1 MPCCGTCSR
10 HRRITVGS
18 WRALRRL
25 LSCTGDAARQYT
37 AGIVGLGLTNY
48 ALNGMFAIS
57 LSAFTRA
64 LMSGNRPML
73 NWSVMLFVVAG
84 LAASLG
90 VLFAGRALV
99 IGAVRSERHVR
110 SAAFAAVNRL
120 PLTALERLGPGEVL
134 SRLTNDTAVVG
145 QMYKQTLQDSAN
157 MLFSGIGSVITVL
170 AIDWRAGL
178 IVIGL
183 SSLTLL
189 VTLPLLAPLRR
200 QSTAVQEARAAFL
213 GDVGQMARGSAI
225 IRSFN
230 LADWMTDRLRRRS
243 RDRLRAGLVAETTQA
258 LRAIGDVLE
267 NVPFIGLM
275 AYSAYRSALDPSFV
289 PRFVALIQMS
299 NGVTSLFSQLSK
311 ILADLQVSLAA
322 GIRVL
327 ELMDL
332 PAEPDYLA
340 GSGTEPASV
349 HSGLGVSGLAFTYP
363 GSEEPVVSDIGFTV
377 RKGSTVAFV
386 GPSGGG
392 KTTLF
397 KLLLGLYAPARGT
410 ITVESDSIYD
420 QPLIEWRGNF
430 AYVPQ
435 NAFVFSDTVYNN
447 IVGGMPD
454 PGRQEV
460 ERVAKAANAHGFI
473 MRLPDKYQ
481 TALEES
487 GRNLSGGEKQRIA
500 IARAILQNAPV
511 LLLDEA
517 TSALDTESEQ
527 QVQEAIER
535 LMKGRTTLVIA
546 HRLSTIQQADTIYF
560 LEDGRLIEQ
569 GTHEELMDSP
579 DGKYRALV
587 EAGLRPQAVQVQD
600 SSC

>member
-1 MPCCGTCSR
+1 M
-10 HRRITVGS
+10 GS
-18 WRALRRL
+18 WRALKRL
-25 LSCTGDAARQYT
+25 LSCTGDAARQYM
-37 AGIVGLGLTNY
+37 AGIAGLGLINY

-57 LSAFTRA
+57 LAMFTRA
-64 LMSGNRPML
+64 LMNGSRPMV
-73 NWSVMLFVVAG
+73 NRSVMLFVAVG
-84 LAASLG
+84 LVGSTC
-90 VLFAGRALV
+90 VLLAGRALV

-120 PLTALERLGPGEVL
+120 PLNALERLGPGEVL

-145 QMYKQTLQDSAN
+145 QMYRQTLQDAAN

-178 IVIGL
+178 VIIGL
-183 SSLTLL
+183 SSLMLL
-189 VTLPLLAPLRR
+189 FTFPLLAPLKR
-200 QSTAVQEARAAFL
+200 QSTAVQEAKAAFL
-213 GDVGQMARGSAI
+213 GDVGQMARGSAV

-230 LADWMTDRLRRRS
+230 LATWMANRIRRRS

-258 LRAIGDVLE
+258 LRATVDVLE

-275 AYSAYRSALDPSFV
+275 AYGAYRSALDPSFA

-332 PAEPDYLA
+332 PAEPNHLA
-340 GSGTEPASV
+340 GSGTEPVSV
-349 HSGLGVSGLAFTYP
+349 HSGLVVSGLAFSYP
-363 GSEEPVVSDIGFTV
+363 GSDNPVVSDVGFTV
-377 RKGSTVAFV
+377 LKGSTVAFV

-420 QPLIEWRGNF
+420 QELPAWRGNF

-435 NAFVFSDTVYNN
+435 NAFVFSDTVYGN
-447 IVGGMPD
+447 ILGGMPD

-460 ERVAKAANAHGFI
+460 ERTARAANAHDFI
-473 MRLPDKYQ
+473 MQLPDGYQ
-481 TALEES
+481 TVLDES

-517 TSALDTESEQ
+517 TSALDTENEQ

-546 HRLSTIQQADTIYF
+546 HRLSTIQRADTIYY

>member
-1 MPCCGTCSR
+1 MS
-10 HRRITVGS
+10 S
-18 WRALRRL
+18 WKTLRRL
-25 LSCTGDAARQYT
+25 LSFTGDAAPQYT
-37 AGIVGLGLTNY
+37 AGIAGLGLINY
-48 ALNGMFAIS
+48 ALNGMFALS
-57 LSAFTRA
+57 LSVFTRA
-64 LMSGNRPML
+64 LMSGSSPLLNR
-73 NWSVMLFVVAG
+73 SVMLFVCIG
-84 LAASLG
+84 LAGALG
-90 VLFAGRALV
+90 VLLAGKALV
-99 IGAVRSERHVR
+99 IGAIRSERHVR

-120 PLTALERLGPGEVL
+120 PLATLERLGPGEVL

-145 QMYKQTLQDSAN
+145 QMYHQTLQNVAN
-157 MLFSGIGSVITVL
+157 TLFAGIGSIITVL

-178 IVIGL
+178 VIIGL
-183 SSLTLL
+183 SSLMLL
-189 VTLPLLAPLRR
+189 FTFPLLAPIRR
-200 QSTAVQEARAAFL
+200 QSTVVQEAKAAFL
-213 GDVGQMARGSAI
+213 GDVGQMARGSAV

-230 LADWMTDRLRRRS
+230 LATWMTNRIRRSS
-243 RDRLRAGLVAETTQA
+243 RDRLQAGLVVETTQA
-258 LRAIGDVLE
+258 LRATVDVLADTTL
-267 NVPFIGLM
+267 IGLI
-275 AYSAYRSALDPSFV
+275 AYGAYRSVLDPSFV
-289 PRFVALIQMS
+289 PRLIALIQMS
-299 NGVTSLFSQLSK
+299 NGVTRLFSQLST
-311 ILADLQVSLAA
+311 ILADLQVNLAA

-332 PAEPDYLA
+332 PAEPDHLT
-340 GSGTEPASV
+340 GSGAKLAAA
-349 HSGLGVSGLAFTYP
+349 HYGLDVSGLDFTYP
-363 GSEEPVVSDIGFTV
+363 GSDEAVVSDIGFTV

-397 KLLLGLYAPARGT
+397 KLLLGLYTPTRGM

-420 QPLIEWRGNF
+420 QALTEWRGNF

-435 NAFVFSDTVYNN
+435 NAFVFSDTVYRN

-454 PGRQEV
+454 PGQQEV
-460 ERVAKAANAHGFI
+460 ERAARAANAHDFI
-473 MRLPDKYQ
+473 MQLPEGYQ
-481 TALEES
+481 TVLEES

-500 IARAILQNAPV
+500 IARAVLQNAPV

-546 HRLSTIQQADTIYF
+546 HRLSTIQRADTIYY

-569 GTHEELMDSP
+569 GTHEELMGNP

-587 EAGLRPQAVQVQD
+587 EAGLRPRAVQAQENHN
-600 SSC
+600 

>member
-1 MPCCGTCSR
+1 VS
-10 HRRITVGS
+10 S
-18 WRALRRL
+18 WKALRRL
-25 LSCTGDAARQYT
+25 LFCAGDAAAQYIS
-37 AGIVGLGLTNY
+37 GIAGLGLINY
-48 ALNGMFAIS
+48 AVNATLAIS
-57 LSAFTRA
+57 LAMFTRA
-64 LMSGNRPML
+64 LMNGSRTML
-73 NWSVMLFVVAG
+73 NRSVMLFVFIG
-84 LAASLG
+84 LAGSVA
-90 VLFAGRALV
+90 VLLAGRALV

-145 QMYKQTLQDSAN
+145 QMYRQTLQDTAN

-178 IVIGL
+178 VIIGL

-189 VTLPLLAPLRR
+189 FTFPLLAPLKR
-200 QSTAVQEARAAFL
+200 QSTAVQEAKAAFL
-213 GDVGQMARGSAI
+213 GDVGQMVRGSAVV
-225 IRSFN
+225 RSFS
-230 LADWMTDRLRRRS
+230 LAAWMTDRIRRRS
-243 RDRLRAGLVAETTQA
+243 RDRLRAGLAAETTQA
-258 LRAIGDVLE
+258 ARATVDVLAD
-267 NVPFIGLM
+267 VTLIGLM
-275 AYSAYRSALDPSFV
+275 AYGAYRSALDPSFV
-289 PRFVALIQMS
+289 PRLVALIQMS

-332 PAEPDYLA
+332 PAEPDHLA
-340 GSGTEPASV
+340 GSGAEPASARC
-349 HSGLGVSGLAFTYP
+349 GVGISGLAFTYP
-363 GSEEPVVSDIGFTV
+363 GSEDPVVSDIGFTV
-377 RKGSTVAFV
+377 RKGSTAAFV

-397 KLLLGLYAPARGT
+397 KLLLGLYTPARGMV
-410 ITVESDSIYD
+410 TVESDSIYD
-420 QPLIEWRGNF
+420 QPLTEWRRNF

-435 NAFVFSDTVYNN
+435 NAFVFSDTVYGN

-460 ERVAKAANAHGFI
+460 EGAARAANAHDFI
-473 MRLPDKYQ
+473 MQLPDGYQ
-481 TALEES
+481 TMLEES

-517 TSALDTESEQ
+517 TSALDTENEQ

-546 HRLSTIQQADTIYF
+546 HRLSTIQRADTIYY
-560 LEDGRLIEQ
+560 LENGRLVEQ
-569 GTHEELMDSP
+569 GTHEKLMGNP
-579 DGKYRALV
+579 AGKYRALV
-587 EAGLRPQAVQVQD
+587 EAGLRTQAVQAQD
-600 SSC
+600 SAC

>member
-1 MPCCGTCSR
+1 MS
-10 HRRITVGS
+10 S
-18 WRALRRL
+18 WKALSRL
-25 LSCTGDAARQYT
+25 LSCAGDAAAQYVS
-37 AGIVGLGLTNY
+37 GIAGLGLINY
-48 ALNGMFAIS
+48 AFNATFAIS
-57 LSAFTRA
+57 LAMFTRA
-64 LMSGNRPML
+64 LMNGSRPML
-73 NWSVMLFVVAG
+73 NRSVLLFVLIG
-84 LAASLG
+84 LAGSVA
-90 VLFAGRALV
+90 VLLAGRALV

-120 PLTALERLGPGEVL
+120 PLTALERLGSGEVL

-145 QMYKQTLQDSAN
+145 QMYRQTLQGAAN

-178 IVIGL
+178 VIIGL

-189 VTLPLLAPLRR
+189 ITFPLLAPLKR
-200 QSTAVQEARAAFL
+200 QSTAVQEAKAAFL
-213 GDVGQMARGSAI
+213 GEVGQMVRGSAVV
-225 IRSFN
+225 RSFN
-230 LADWMTDRLRRRS
+230 LAAWMTDRIRRRS
-243 RDRLRAGLVAETTQA
+243 RNRLRAGLAAETTQA
-258 LRAIGDVLE
+258 ARATVDVLADMTL
-267 NVPFIGLM
+267 IGLM
-275 AYSAYRSALDPSFV
+275 AYGAYRSALDPSFV
-289 PRFVALIQMS
+289 PRLVALIQMS
-299 NGVTSLFSQLSK
+299 NGVTSLFSQLSR

-332 PAEPDYLA
+332 PAEPDHLA
-340 GSGTEPASV
+340 SSGAEPVSARCGV
-349 HSGLGVSGLAFTYP
+349 GVSGLAFTYS
-363 GSEEPVVSDIGFTV
+363 GSDNPVVSDVGFTV

-392 KTTLF
+392 KTSLF
-397 KLLLGLYAPARGT
+397 KLLLGLYAPVRGMV
-410 ITVESDSIYD
+410 TVESNSIYD
-420 QPLIEWRGNF
+420 QPLAEWRRNF

-435 NAFVFSDTVYNN
+435 NAFVFSDTLYGN

-454 PGRQEV
+454 PGQHEV
-460 ERVAKAANAHGFI
+460 ESAARAANAHDFI
-473 MRLPDKYQ
+473 MQLPDGYQ
-481 TALEES
+481 TMLQES

-517 TSALDTESEQ
+517 TSALDTENEQ

-546 HRLSTIQQADTIYF
+546 HRLSTIQRADTIYY
-560 LEDGRLIEQ
+560 LENGRLVEQ
-569 GTHEELMDSP
+569 GTHEKLMGNP

-600 SSC
+600 NSC

>member
-1 MPCCGTCSR
+1 M
-10 HRRITVGS
+10 GS

-145 QMYKQTLQDSAN
+145 QMYKQTLQDVAN
-157 MLFSGIGSVITVL
+157 TLCAGFGSIITVL

-178 IVIGL
+178 VIIGL

-200 QSTAVQEARAAFL
+200 QSTAVQEAKAAFL

-230 LADWMTDRLRRRS
+230 LATWMTDRLRRRS
-243 RDRLRAGLVAETTQA
+243 RDRLQAGLATETTQA
-258 LRAIGDVLE
+258 ARATVDVLTDTTL
-267 NVPFIGLM
+267 IGLM
-275 AYSAYRSALDPSFV
+275 AYGAYRSALDPSFV
-289 PRFVALIQMS
+289 PRLVALIQMS
-299 NGVTSLFSQLSK
+299 NGVTTFFSQLSR

-332 PAEPDYLA
+332 PAEPDHLT
-340 GSGTEPASV
+340 GSGAEPASARC
-349 HSGLGVSGLAFTYP
+349 GLGVSDLVFTYP
-363 GSEEPVVSDIGFTV
+363 GSDNPVVSDIGFTV

-410 ITVESDSIYD
+410 IIVENDSIYD
-420 QPLIEWRGNF
+420 RTLIEWRGNF

-435 NAFVFSDTVYNN
+435 NAFVFSDTVYGN
-447 IVGGMPD
+447 ILGGMPD

-460 ERVAKAANAHGFI
+460 ERTARAANAHDFI
-473 MRLPDKYQ
+473 MQLPDGYQ
-481 TALEES
+481 TVLEES

-517 TSALDTESEQ
+517 TSALDTENEQ

-546 HRLSTIQQADTIYF
+546 HRLSTIQRADTIYY